1 LSGHILLCRL
11 CCIMTTTYILMHT
24 VMTVMT
30 LYFLCRL
37 YCVLETF
44 LVLWAL
50 GLALDAIFPCLLG
63 DAVSKAS
70 SLSPSSI
77 HLLMLLQGKLHL

>member
-1 LSGHILLCRL
+1 
-11 CCIMTTTYILMHT
+11 MTTTYISMYT

-63 DAVSKAS
+63 DAVSKVS

-77 HLLMLLQGKLHL
+77 HLLMSLTGQAALVSPSGDQSV